1 MAASSSKPRPTSG
14 AKAGAKTGTRA
25 STRASGK
32 PGAETSG
39 KTSAGAG
46 AEPAAEKRNRV
57 RAILRGLK
65 RAYPDARCSLDF
77 RNPFEL
83 YVATVL
89 SAQCTDER
97 VNKVTPAFF
106 ERFPDP
112 AAVATAPREAIEEL
126 IRSTGFYRNKAKSIQ
141 EASRQITEAFQSH
154 LPATLEEL
162 TTLPGVGR
170 KTANVILGN
179 CFNTPG
185 ITVDT
190 HVGRLSR
197 RMGLTAQQDPV
208 KVEFDLMEL
217 IPRKEW
223 TSFSHRMI
231 AHGRA
236 VCTARKPDCGA
247 CLLHRHCPFGQ
258 TQPG

>member
-1 MAASSSKPRPTSG
+1 MAASAAASPSG
-14 AKAGAKTGTRA
+14 AR
-25 STRASGK
+25 
-32 PGAETSG
+32 
-39 KTSAGAG
+39 
-46 AEPAAEKRNRV
+46 AEKKKRA

-65 RAYPDARCSLDF
+65 RLYPDARCSLDF

-106 ERFPDP
+106 DRFPDP
-112 AAVATAPREAIEEL
+112 AAVAAAPREAIEEA
-126 IRSTGFYRNKAKSIQ
+126 IRSTGFFRNKAKSIQ
-141 EASRQITEAFQSH
+141 EASRRLTEAFEGRV
-154 LPATLEEL
+154 PATLEEL

-179 CFNTPG
+179 CFETPG

-197 RMGLTAQQDPV
+197 RMELTAQKDPV
-208 KVEFDLMEL
+208 KAEVELMEL
-217 IPRKEW
+217 IPRKDW
-223 TSFSHRMI
+223 TGFSHMMI

-236 VCTARKPDCGA
+236 VCSARKPDCA
-247 CLLHRHCPFGQ
+247 SCRLRRHCPFGLAQ
-258 TQPG
+258 TA